1 MQVNP
6 YSFMSMSAASL
17 IRFSRNACRASR
29 EMLCPVRSIG
39 TSENFFAKR
48 LSFVFMRNAAV
59 SPLIEGLN
67 INSQFASLIG
77 TRCANFHVYYPT
89 ENPVCRL
96 GSIYYASVGLHFR
109 STFQG
114 HERFFSRRRI

>member
-1 MQVNP
+1 
-6 YSFMSMSAASL
+6 MSISAASL

-29 EMLCPVRSIG
+29 EMLSPVRSIG
-39 TSENFFAKR
+39 TSENFFEKR
-48 LSFVFMRNAAV
+48 LSFVFMRNAAAV
-59 SPLIEGLN
+59 FPLIEGLN

-77 TRCANFHVYYPT
+77 TCCANFHVYYPT

-96 GSIYYASVGLHFR
+96 GSINYASLALHFR

-114 HERFFSRRRI
+114 RERFFARRRI